1 MSEELALNIPTHENP
16 VAVKEAEA
24 PVAPEAIETKAPESD
39 EPALAPKFA
48 ALAKKAKAAQMAQ
61 AKLKAERIEIERAR
75 KEIEDFNKYKTEAK
89 QNPLKA
95 LEAMGIK
102 YDDLVNF
109 VLNGEQPTVDQKL
122 SRVESELERFRREQ
136 EEREL
141 SKEKA
146 AQEAAERQYQETIDT
161 FKGKITE
168 FVTGNEKF
176 ELINLH
182 DAQGLIFDTIE
193 EYFNSSGKIMT
204 IEKASEL
211 VEGYLEEQ
219 IETTLQKTKKFQS
232 KFAPKKDEP
241 QPQAA
246 KGPSPT
252 LNNTVAT
259 SSSAPS
265 FLPPKTEQERIQRA
279 LAKLSGA

>member
-1 MSEELALNIPTHENP
+1 MSEEATLNIPAHENP
-16 VAVKEAEA
+16 IPVKE
-24 PVAPEAIETKAPESD
+24 PAPEPAKEEPLPEKGD

-61 AKLKAERIEIERAR
+61 AKLKAERIEIDRAR
-75 KEIEDFNKYKTEAK
+75 KELEEFNKYRTEAK

-109 VLNGEQPTVDQKL
+109 VLNGEKPTPEQEISSVKSQ
-122 SRVESELERFRREQ
+122 LEAFRREQ

-141 SKEKA
+141 AKEKA
-146 AQEAAERQYQETIDT
+146 AQEAAHKEYEATIEA
-161 FKGKITE
+161 FKGKVNEYIT
-168 FVTGNEKF
+168 TNSEKF

-182 DAQGLIFDTIE
+182 EANGLVFDTIE
-193 EYFNSSGKIMT
+193 EYFNNTGKIMT
-204 IEKASEL
+204 IEKAAEL

-219 IETTLQKTKKFQS
+219 IESTITKTKKFQS
-232 KFAPKKDEP
+232 KLAPKKDEP
-241 QPQAA
+241 QPQAS

-252 LNNTVAT
+252 LNNTIAA
-259 SSSAPS
+259 SSAAPS
-265 FLPPKTEQERIQRA
+265 FLPPRTEQERIQRA
-279 LAKLSGA
+279 LAKLSGT

>member
-1 MSEELALNIPTHENP
+1 MSDEALLNIPAHENP
-16 VAVKEAEA
+16 IPVKE
-24 PVAPEAIETKAPESD
+24 PTPEPAKDEPLPAKDE

-61 AKLKAERIEIERAR
+61 AKLKAERIEIDRAR
-75 KEIEDFNKYKTEAK
+75 KELEEFNKYRTEAK

-109 VLNGEQPTVDQKL
+109 VLNGEKPTPEQEINSVKSQ
-122 SRVESELERFRREQ
+122 LEAFRREQ

-141 SKEKA
+141 AKEKA
-146 AQEAAERQYQETIDT
+146 AQEAAHKEYEATIEA
-161 FKGKITE
+161 FKGKVNEYIT
-168 FVTGNEKF
+168 TNSEKF

-182 DAQGLIFDTIE
+182 EANGLVFDTIE
-193 EYFNSSGKIMT
+193 EYFNNTGKIMT
-204 IEKASEL
+204 IEKAAEL

-219 IETTLQKTKKFQS
+219 IESTITKTKKFQS
-232 KFAPKKDEP
+232 KLAPKKDEP
-241 QPQAA
+241 QPQAS

-252 LNNTVAT
+252 LNNTIAA
-259 SSSAPS
+259 SSASPS

-279 LAKLSGA
+279 LAKLSGT

>member
-1 MSEELALNIPTHENP
+1 MSEEATLNIPAHENP
-16 VAVKEAEA
+16 IAVSEATPPA
-24 PVAPEAIETKAPESD
+24 PVEAAPAPAKEE

-61 AKLKAERIEIERAR
+61 AKLKAERLEIERAR
-75 KEIEDFNKYKTEAK
+75 KEIEDFNKYRTEAK

-95 LEAMGIK
+95 LESMGIK

-122 SRVESELERFRREQ
+122 SRVEGEIERFRREQ

-141 SKEKA
+141 AKEKA
-146 AQEAAERQYQETIDT
+146 AQEAATKEYEATIEA
-161 FKGKITE
+161 FKAKVNDHITS
-168 FVTGNEKF
+168 NADKY
-176 ELINLH
+176 ELISLH
-182 DAQGLIFDTIE
+182 EATGLVFDTIE
-193 EYFNSSGKIMT
+193 EYFNNSGKIMT
-204 IEKASEL
+204 IEKAAEL

-219 IETTLQKTKKFQS
+219 IESTITKTKKFQS
-232 KFAPKKDEP
+232 KLAPKKDEP
-241 QPQAA
+241 QPQAS

-252 LNNTVAT
+252 INNTVAA
-259 SSSAPS
+259 SSAAPS